1 MRYLAANVHGKGK
14 EADEYA
20 DDVDDVVAVVEDLAG
35 AAAVFALLPVRLQR
49 A

>member
-35 AAAVFALLPVRLQR
+35 AATVFALLAVRLQR
-49 A
+49 T